1 MCGMV
6 EKVQLLPYYRPFSFA
21 PQPFDW
27 FADSSIFMWQLTQK
41 S

>member
-6 EKVQLLPYYRPFSFA
+6 EKVQLAARAGPCSFA
-21 PQPFDW
+21 PQPFGW
-27 FADSSIFMWQLTQK
+27 FADSSVFMWHLTQK